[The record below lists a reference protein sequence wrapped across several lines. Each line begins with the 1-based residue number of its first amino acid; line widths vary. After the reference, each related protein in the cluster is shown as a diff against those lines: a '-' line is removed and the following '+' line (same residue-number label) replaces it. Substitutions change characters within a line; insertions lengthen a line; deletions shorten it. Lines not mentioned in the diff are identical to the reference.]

1 MPKKKETKVAPIKDL
16 PKPAKP
22 DIKLNKKQL
31 DYVLNY
37 YDPNSETF
45 GNSFRSAVKAG
56 FSQKYAKTLMQP
68 AVNNLWVLEARKRMT
83 NFTPD
88 HIYQALQDV
97 AVSGENRDKIRALE
111 LMGKANGMF
120 VDRQQRDVHVTFT
133 NTVPRPK
140 TEIIDI
146 EVEDASN

>member
-1 MPKKKETKVAPIKDL
+1 MAKKKEVIVAPRTDL
-16 PKPAKP
+16 PKPVEP
-22 DIKLNKKQL
+22 NIKLNKKQL

-45 GNSFRSAVKAG
+45 GNSYRSAQKAG
-56 FSQKYAKTLMQP
+56 FSKKYAKTIMQP
-68 AVNNLWVLEARKRMT
+68 AVNNLWIIEARKRMT

-88 HIYQALQDV
+88 HIYQSLQDV
-97 AVSGENRDKIRALE
+97 ALTGEAKDKLRALE

-120 VDRQQRDVHVTFT
+120 VDRQQRDVTVTFT

-140 TEIIDI
+140 NEIIDV
-146 EVEDASN
+146 EVEDAQH